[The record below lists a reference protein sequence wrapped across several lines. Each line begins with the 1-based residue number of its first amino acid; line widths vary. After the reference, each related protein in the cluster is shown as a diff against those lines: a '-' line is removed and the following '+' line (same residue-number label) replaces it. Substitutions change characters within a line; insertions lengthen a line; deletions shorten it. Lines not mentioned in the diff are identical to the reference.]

1 MQSVLTLFREKVS
14 FFKALR
20 VLSPKLSLLKLSVR
34 SYMAW
39 YARVLMISNKEKI
52 SYAKQC
58 GSYSFKLI
66 K

>member
-34 SYMAW
+34 SYMT
-39 YARVLMISNKEKI
+39 
-52 SYAKQC
+52 
-58 GSYSFKLI
+58 
-66 K
+66 